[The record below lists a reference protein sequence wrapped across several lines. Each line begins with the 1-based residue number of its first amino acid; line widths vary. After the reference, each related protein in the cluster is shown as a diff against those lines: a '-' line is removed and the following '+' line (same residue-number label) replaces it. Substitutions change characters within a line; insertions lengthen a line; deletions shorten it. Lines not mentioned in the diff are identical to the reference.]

1 MKQTQKKQLAALA
14 GIATLFFIFM
24 LMGPF
29 YIINEGE
36 QAVLTR
42 FGGIVATRTAAG
54 LYIKLPFIDR
64 VTTYPKLILSVDGDA
79 QRIPTKENQFIIVDT
94 TSRWRIVDPVKFYQS
109 FKTLEDS
116 YYKLSDIIDSSTRT
130 VITQNRLSEIV
141 RSSNI
146 INERSAVIA
155 DRSDDETKEIESL
168 VNASAVNES
177 VIKGRSELCR
187 QMTEESNRLVPE
199 YGIELIDIVPRQIK
213 YSDELTQS
221 VYSRMIKERNQV
233 AQAYRSLGE
242 GKKAEW
248 LGKLENEKRTIQS
261 EAYRKAEETKGRADA
276 EAARI
281 YAEAYGKDTEFYNF
295 WKSMESY
302 KTTLKDYEATYSTNM
317 DYFKY
322 LYSAG
327 GRAR

>member
-1 MKQTQKKQLAALA
+1 MNKSLKKRIALIAVIGAAL
-14 GIATLFFIFM
+14 IIFFA
-24 LMGPF
+24 MGPF
-29 YIINEGE
+29 YVINEGY
-36 QAVLTR
+36 QTVVTR
-42 FGGIVATRTAAG
+42 FGGIVASHMEAG
-54 LYIKLPFIDR
+54 LYFKIPLIDR
-64 VTTYPKLILSVDGDA
+64 ITTYPKLILSLDGDA

-94 TSRWRIVDPVKFYQS
+94 TSRWHIVDPAKFYQS
-109 FKTLEDS
+109 FKTLDS
-116 YYKLSDIIDSSTRT
+116 AYGKLSDIIDSSTRT

-146 INERSAVIA
+146 INERTQNVI
-155 DRSDDETKEIESL
+155 DDKDEETKEIESL
-168 VNASAVNES
+168 VNVSTVNES
-177 VIKGRSELCR
+177 VVSGRSELCR
-187 QMTEESNRLVPE
+187 RMTEESNKLGSE
-199 YGIELIDIVPRQIK
+199 YGIKIIDIVPRQIK

-261 EAYRKAEETKGRADA
+261 EAYRKAEETKGKADA

-281 YAEAYGKDTEFYNF
+281 YADAYGKDSEFYNF
-295 WKSMESY
+295 WKSMDSY
-302 KTTLKDYEATYSTNM
+302 KTTLKGYDATYSTKM

-322 LYSAG
+322 MYSAD
-327 GRAR
+327 GRR

>member
-1 MKQTQKKQLAALA
+1 MNKTLKKRIITLALIA
-14 GIATLFFIFM
+14 GAAVIFIS
-24 LMGPF
+24 MGPF
-29 YIINEGE
+29 YVIDEGY
-36 QAVLTR
+36 QTVVTR
-42 FGGIVATRTAAG
+42 FGGIVASHTKAG
-54 LYIKLPFIDR
+54 LYFKIPFIDQI
-64 VTTYPKLILSVDGDA
+64 TAYPKLILSLDGDA

-141 RSSNI
+141 SSSNI

-199 YGIELIDIVPRQIK
+199 
-213 YSDELTQS
+213 
-221 VYSRMIKERNQV
+221 
-233 AQAYRSLGE
+233 
-242 GKKAEW
+242 
-248 LGKLENEKRTIQS
+248 
-261 EAYRKAEETKGRADA
+261 
-276 EAARI
+276 
-281 YAEAYGKDTEFYNF
+281 
-295 WKSMESY
+295 
-302 KTTLKDYEATYSTNM
+302 
-317 DYFKY
+317 
-322 LYSAG
+322 
-327 GRAR
+327 